1 MLSSDMKKLTFVFDE
16 DLFGTLQRGDWR
28 KQDEVETA
36 IEYFL
41 NDEDVEEIR
50 SDGDGYERC
59 AITKASFDT
68 RNANRDNGNDE
79 FLVLKIQDV
88 EPTDKIPDAYLFSS
102 NPIYI
107 TIEHDEK
114 LVLKKRGSVAY
125 VGWE

>member
-1 MLSSDMKKLTFVFDE
+1 MLSSDMKKLTFVFDK
-16 DLFGTLQRGDWR
+16 DLFGAFQRGDWR

-36 IEYFL
+36 IENFL
-41 NDEDVEEIR
+41 CDMDVEEIR
-50 SDGDGYERC
+50 SGGDGYERC

-107 TIEHDEK
+107 AIEHDEK

-125 VGWE
+125 IEWE

>member
-1 MLSSDMKKLTFVFDE
+1 MLSSDMKKLTFVFSE
-16 DLFGTLQRGDWR
+16 EVFGAFQHGDWR

-36 IEYFL
+36 IENFL
-41 NDEDVEEIR
+41 CDMNVEEIR

-68 RNANRDNGNDE
+68 RNVNRDNGNDE

-107 TIEHDEK
+107 TIEHGDK
-114 LVLKKRGSVAY
+114 LVLKKRGSVVY
-125 VGWE
+125 VGLE